1 MKLPVYSLFILQCNA
16 LIFSLVRVAF
26 YLTLIGVN
34 RPNLH
39 DGVILLL
46 QLELFSFFLSYL
58 NLIISVRFRLQK
70 R

>member
-1 MKLPVYSLFILQCNA
+1 MKLPVCSLFILECNA

-34 RPNLH
+34 RH